1 MLKHM
6 FAAAVAFSLLAPES
20 AFAQSGKI
28 APTVPPEFNIGKLL
42 FLENCAVCHGVDVKG
57 TETGPPLIHKVYHP
71 GHHADGAFY
80 LAVKFGVRQ
89 HHWKFGN
96 MPPVKGV
103 DQNMTTAIIKFIR
116 HLQKEAGIF

>member
-1 MLKHM
+1 MLKKVP
-6 FAAAVAFSLLAPES
+6 AAAVALLLLVPETVPAQTKKVAP
-20 AFAQSGKI
+20 A
-28 APTVPPEFNIGKLL
+28 VPPELNLGKAIYLK
-42 FLENCAVCHGVDVKG
+42 NCAVCHGVDVKG
-57 TETGPPLIHKVYHP
+57 TKNGPPLIHKIYHP

-80 LAVKFGVRQ
+80 LAVKVGVRQ
-89 HHWKFGN
+89 HHWKFGS

>member
-1 MLKHM
+1 MLKTIS
-6 FAAAVAFSLLAPES
+6 AAAVAFSLLAPES
-20 AFAQSGKI
+20 ASAKSAKA
-28 APTVPPEFNIGKLL
+28 APTVPPELNLGKAIYLK
-42 FLENCAVCHGVDVKG
+42 NCAVCHGIDVKG

-71 GHHADGAFY
+71 GHHADWAFY
-80 LAVKFGVRQ
+80 LAVKVGVRQ

-103 DQNMTTAIIKFIR
+103 DQNMTTAIIKFVR